1 MDNNFKY
8 RVSVI
13 IPIYN
18 SEKYLEKCIESVL
31 QNQGD
36 ISDIEIVLIN
46 DGSIDSSPQIC
57 EQYAEKYENVL
68 YISKENEGL
77 SATRN
82 RGIKEAHGKYFLY
95 LDSDDTLLEHTID
108 KVADFFD
115 EHYDEVDLVTY
126 PQIDI
131 LRNGILH
138 KHFRFSI
145 LNHSDVYDLYQYPY
159 ITQTRVNVMVKNRGK
174 DNVLFDTTPGFRHED
189 SAYNSYVLMDKMKIG
204 YCDEGGYIYALNDNN
219 ITANYFYAYYIFE
232 TSFDYYEKLFAN
244 FPQNQVPQYY
254 QSLVLNDISWK
265 LRSSKLF
272 PFHYTGEK
280 FQKAYGRI
288 VNLIKQMDDEM
299 ILNHPDVDT
308 YHKYYF
314 LKLKDENYHIVQ
326 QEGKFY
332 LYNGQTELEGW
343 RTFGLVIQSFKVRG
357 NQLTIKGMLR
367 NPASLFLPMKV
378 WVEENNNKQKH
389 ELQTFDTTYNFQ
401 RAKIKVANFR
411 RFVYT
416 CDLSKVNQIKFY
428 GEINGQFYK
437 TNFRNTIN
445 SPFDLGK
452 GKNSIIKNTRRFIL
466 RKHDINI
473 QELKGT
479 EQVKAIIK
487 EQLIH
492 YKWDKKC
499 VLERIKIK
507 NSKNS
512 SEIWLYNDANTNIE
526 NGLLQFRH
534 DRKMDDGVKRY
545 YVYDNELEDIRHHFT
560 QEELQYL
567 IRFGSEEHKK
577 LFNKAS
583 KILTAYA
590 QINYYC
596 PYSAADRKKYMD
608 LWNYELIYL
617 QHGILH
623 ATLPWQYGND
633 RLNIDKTV
641 VSSYFELENMV
652 KKYAYSSDELI
663 PSGMVRFD
671 YIDRNAQ
678 PKNKILIAPSWR
690 HYLIGDIV
698 NNRWTPYY
706 DKFTNSEYYK
716 KYVDLFNSSELE
728 KLLDQYDMDI
738 DFKLHPIFE
747 VYMDVFKITN
757 PRIHLV
763 KESVNLSDYKI
774 CITDFSSFVFDFV
787 YCNKPVLYFMP
798 DYTMI
803 KSGMH
808 TYRELD
814 IPLENG
820 FGKLAVSPEE
830 LVVNIA
836 ELLENNCEIMP
847 EYKAK
852 TENFFTCY
860 DHHGDRTYKAI
871 KGLEAL

>member
-1 MDNNFKY
+1 MNSDFKY

-18 SEKYLEKCIESVL
+18 SEKYLEKCVESVMKD
-31 QNQGD
+31 QGD
-36 ISDIEIVLIN
+36 VSDIEVVLIN
-46 DGSIDSSPQIC
+46 DGSTDSSPEIC
-57 EQYAEKYENVL
+57 EKYAEKYENVL

-82 RGIKEAHGKYFLY
+82 CGIKEAHGKYFLY
-95 LDSDDTLLEHTID
+95 LDSDDTLLAHTID

-115 EHYDEVDLVTY
+115 EHYDEIDLVTY

-131 LRNGILH
+131 RRDGTLH
-138 KHFRFSI
+138 KHFRFAI
-145 LNHSDVYDLYQYPY
+145 LDHSGVYDLYQYPY

-189 SAYNSYVLMDKMKIG
+189 SAYNSYVLMNKMKIG

-232 TSFDYYEKLFAN
+232 TSFDYYERLFSN
-244 FPQNQVPQYY
+244 FSYGQVPRYF

-272 PFHYTGEK
+272 PFHYKEERFK
-280 FQKAYGRI
+280 EAFDRI

-299 ILNHPDVDT
+299 ILNHPDVDI

-314 LKLKDENYHIVQ
+314 LSLKGENYHIVQ
-326 QEGKFY
+326 EGDKFY
-332 LYNGQTELEGW
+332 LYNGKTELSGW

-357 NQLTIKGMLR
+357 NRLTVKGMLR

-378 WVEENNNKQKH
+378 WVAENGNEEQKR
-389 ELQTFDTTYNFQ
+389 ELETFDTTYNFQ

-416 CDLSKVNQIKFY
+416 CDLNKVRRIKFF
-428 GEINGQFYK
+428 GEINGRFYETMFK
-437 TNFRNTIN
+437 NTIN
-445 SPFDLGK
+445 SPFDLVK
-452 GKNSIIKNTRRFIL
+452 GKNSIIKDKRRFVL

-473 QELKGT
+473 QEMKGLA
-479 EQVKAIIK
+479 QAKALAK
-487 EQLIH
+487 EELIH

-499 VLERIKIK
+499 ILERRKIK
-507 NSKNS
+507 KNKDK

-534 DRKMDDGVKRY
+534 DMQMDDDVKRY
-545 YVYDNELEDIRHHFT
+545 YIYDNELDEIRHHFRDD
-560 QEELQYL
+560 EMQYL
-567 IRFGSEEHKK
+567 VRFGSDKHKD
-577 LFNKAS
+577 LFNNAS

-596 PYSAADRKKYMD
+596 PYPAQDRKKYMD
-608 LWNYELIYL
+608 LWDYELIYL

-633 RLNIDKTV
+633 RLNIDKTI
-641 VSSYFELENMV
+641 VSSNFELENMV
-652 KKYAYSSDELI
+652 KKYAYSRNELI

-698 NNRWTPYY
+698 DNRWTPYY
-706 DKFTNSEYYK
+706 DKFMKSEYYT
-716 KYVDLFNSSELE
+716 KYVELFNSSEL
-728 KLLDQYDMDI
+728 KNLLDTYNMEI

-747 VYMDVFKITN
+747 VYMDTFSIDN

-774 CITDFSSFVFDFV
+774 CVTDFSSFVFDFV

-798 DYTMI
+798 DYVMI

-814 IPLENG
+814 IPLEDG
-820 FGKLAVSPEE
+820 FGKLAVTPEE
-830 LVVNIA
+830 LIDNIG
-836 ELLENNCEIMP
+836 ELLENGCRIAP
-847 EYKAK
+847 EYKSK
-852 TENFFTCY
+852 SENFFTCF
-860 DHHGDRTYKAI
+860 DHHGDRTYEAI
-871 KGLEAL
+871 KGK